1 LILGKPCIL
10 EERENFKLKLRK
22 EKIEDLFSS
31 KRKVKIYMEKNDDYD
46 DVPVEIK
53 EQFKNF
59 DHISDKK
66 SFLLNFLKSDD
77 LNVLLYCS
85 EQYNNAIFYLELNE
99 EKFLFFKEIFDKE
112 IIDLYFS
119 LLAQHNYLPLQVL
132 NY

>member
-1 LILGKPCIL
+1 
-10 EERENFKLKLRK
+10 
-22 EKIEDLFSS
+22 
-31 KRKVKIYMEKNDDYD
+31 MEKNDDYD

-59 DHISDKK
+59 DQISDKK